1 MLNTLITILRWSIS
15 TNFTFRSQI
24 VHDNDL
30 VSALY
35 TQKPTLPP
43 APSLQDIATKIGTR
57 SLSRGSPLKAK
68 NPTSDDKKPQSIEPT
83 ATTKGRSP
91 IRGSSTPT
99 SGSFRRRNKSAPRT
113 SFEDYEERTVPAL
126 RQ

>member
-1 MLNTLITILRWSIS
+1 M
-15 TNFTFRSQI
+15 QI
-24 VHDNDL
+24 VRDNDL
-30 VSALY
+30 VSELY

-57 SLSRGSPLKAK
+57 SLSRDSPLRPK
-68 NPTSDDKKPQSIEPT
+68 NSIRDDKKSLPNESA

-91 IRGSSTPT
+91 IRSSSTPT

-113 SFEDYEERTVPAL
+113 SFEDYEERTIPAL